1 MTPAARGFSLSVRL
15 AEGEA
20 PLYQSLLQDSRC
32 FGLLLKIDED
42 VAAEARGAGC
52 ACGGV
57 LHSARYE
64 RKPRGGPGG
73 LGPESA
79 VRFSFCCATE
89 GCRRRVTPR
98 SLRFLGRKVF
108 FGVLVLL
115 LPVLRDGPTPERLG
129 RLCERFAVSAR
140 TVRRWVRFWRETFV
154 TSRVWQAARGRFAV
168 PVPEEAM
175 PGSLLG
181 AFSEIS
187 DTECRVI
194 AVLRLVS
201 PIGTGSIQA
210 F

>member
-1 MTPAARGFSLSVRL
+1 MTPAARGFLFPFSK

-20 PLYQSLLQDSRC
+20 PLFQSLLQDSRY
-32 FGLLLKIDED
+32 FDLLLKLDED
-42 VAAEARGAGC
+42 LAAEARQVGC
-52 ACGGV
+52 GCGGA

-64 RKPRGGPGG
+64 RKPRGGPHG
-73 LGPESA
+73 LGPQSV

-89 GCRRRVTPR
+89 GCRRRVTPT

-115 LPVLRDGPTPERLG
+115 VPVLRDGPTPERLN
-129 RLCERFAVSAR
+129 RLRERFGMSAR
-140 TVRRWVRFWRETFV
+140 TLRRWIRFWRETFV
-154 TSRVWQAARGRFAV
+154 TSRVWQAVRGRFAR
-168 PVPEEAM
+168 PVREQAM

-187 DTECRVI
+187 ETEDRVV

-201 PIGTGSIQA
+201 PIGPGWVGA

>member
-1 MTPAARGFSLSVRL
+1 M
-15 AEGEA
+15 
-20 PLYQSLLQDSRC
+20 YQSLLQDSRC
-32 FGLLLKIDED
+32 FDLLLKLDED
-42 VAAEARGAGC
+42 LAAEARRAGC
-52 ACGGV
+52 ACGGA

-64 RKPRGGPGG
+64 RKPRGGPAG

-89 GCRRRVTPR
+89 GCRRRVTPA

-129 RLCERFAVSAR
+129 RLCARFAVSVR

-154 TSRVWQAARGRFAV
+154 TSRVWQAARGRFAT
-168 PVPEEAM
+168 PVREGAM
-175 PGSLLG
+175 PGSLLS

-187 DTECRVI
+187 DTESRVV

-201 PIGTGSIQA
+201 PIGAGVARA

>member
-1 MTPAARGFSLSVRL
+1 
-15 AEGEA
+15 
-20 PLYQSLLQDSRC
+20 LYQSLLQDSRH
-32 FGLLLKIDED
+32 FELLLKVDED
-42 VAAEARGAGC
+42 LAAEARRAGC

-57 LHSARYE
+57 LHRAAYE
-64 RKPRGGPGG
+64 RKPRGAPVGVGRG
-73 LGPESA
+73 CA
-79 VRFSFCCATE
+79 IRFSFCCARE
-89 GCRRRVTPR
+89 GCRRRTTPP

-115 LPVLRDGPTPERLG
+115 VPVMRDGPTPERMA

-154 TSRVWQAARGRFAV
+154 TSRVWQAVRGRFAV
-168 PVPEEAM
+168 PVREAAL

-181 AFSEIS
+181 AFSEIA
-187 DTECRVI
+187 DTEGRVV

-201 PIGTGSIQA
+201 PVGGSAQA